1 MFNYKKQ
8 TIVLLIFNMLIC
20 IKAINLLYYIINRHK
35 NQPFYVTK
43 NKSTFW
49 QIYFFAF
56 IADFCKALFS
66 LHPSAR

>member
-43 NKSTFW
+43 K
-49 QIYFFAF
+49 
-56 IADFCKALFS
+56 
-66 LHPSAR
+66 